1 VCKLASHLEHGA
13 RSFGLVGYS
22 VAVKGDN
29 LISYVP
35 TYAAWLWYIVDD
47 GSPAHGKNQTP
58 LKKHEGRKAA
68 NIVMYI
74 TRLPSTYQPRY
85 WYLPQME
92 IHQPVSPMPFP
103 CLAPPQP
110 SKSGNWPITREGGRP
125 TGREVDL
132 LGKSLFFERLPYD
145 PAYRR
150 VLSISCRTDAWNP
163 SCVDAL
169 VLESP

>member
-1 VCKLASHLEHGA
+1 
-13 RSFGLVGYS
+13 VGYS

-74 TRLPSTYQPRY
+74 TRSPSTYQPRY
-85 WYLPQME
+85 WYLPQNGDS
-92 IHQPVSPMPFP
+92 PTRVSDALPLSCTPATLKIGK
-103 CLAPPQP
+103 LADHA
-110 SKSGNWPITREGGRP
+110 GGR
-125 TGREVDL
+125 TANRERS
-132 LGKSLFFERLPYD
+132 GPPRQI
-145 PAYRR
+145 
-150 VLSISCRTDAWNP
+150 SI
-163 SCVDAL
+163 L
-169 VLESP
+169 